1 MEEQHAST
9 EEQRSLSLAVVIKMH
24 ESPRLNSRR
33 REIKTTSRASVAGKT
48 RLSYSPVSVAE
59 LAGEQYSDKRQL
71 TGDVS

>member
-9 EEQRSLSLAVVIKMH
+9 EQRSLSFAVAIKMH
-24 ESPRLNSRR
+24 GSPRLNSQR
-33 REIKTTSRASVAGKT
+33 REIKTTLRVSVAGKI